1 MRDYRVVRLL
11 PGPQPCIRAVPKNAT
26 ISSGP
31 RRDSG
36 SQRHG
41 ATNDCTL
48 RESGNRFWMN
58 RSAPETINKKLA
70 SRCPASH
77 PGSRAL
83 IIRAPAPEHPLL
95 ARTEWLVYTPQV
107 D

>member
-11 PGPQPCIRAVPKNAT
+11 PGPQPSIRAAPKNAT

-48 RESGNRFWMN
+48 RECGNRHIRKQST
-58 RSAPETINKKLA
+58 RS
-70 SRCPASH
+70 
-77 PGSRAL
+77 
-83 IIRAPAPEHPLL
+83 
-95 ARTEWLVYTPQV
+95 
-107 D
+107 